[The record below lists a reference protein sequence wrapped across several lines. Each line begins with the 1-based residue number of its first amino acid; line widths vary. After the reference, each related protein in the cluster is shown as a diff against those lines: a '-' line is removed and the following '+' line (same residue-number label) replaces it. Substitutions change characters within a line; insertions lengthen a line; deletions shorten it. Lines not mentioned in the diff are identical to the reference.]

1 MMGRPS
7 KLSPAQWQDVERRA
21 AAGESIKALGK
32 EFGVAR
38 STISG
43 RVSVISD
50 KVREVAIKVAAG
62 QSALAALPIAQQYL
76 ALSLADKLR
85 NITASLASAAELGA
99 ATAHRL
105 AGIAHDKVAA
115 IDGVAPLDDKSRESL
130 RDAAALVKL
139 GNESAVVPLALL
151 AANKGTVRNLNA
163 PTDAEVTVIE
173 LVALLPDAGR

>member
-1 MMGRPS
+1 MARPS
-7 KLSPAQWQDVERRA
+7 KLSPAQWREVERRA
-21 AAGESIKALGK
+21 AAGESIAALAK
-32 EFGVAR
+32 EFGVGR
-38 STISG
+38 STVSE

-50 KVREVAIKVAAG
+50 AVRETAHKVAAA
-62 QSALAALPIAQQYL
+62 QTALASLPVAQQYN

-85 NITASLASAAELGA
+85 NISASLASAAELGA

-151 AANKGTVRNLNA
+151 AANRDTVRSLNA

-173 LVALLPDAGR
+173 LVALLPDA